1 MAPIPADFAE
11 DPRVEQLP
19 EDDSDDEVPELVEGN
34 NQVVDEEEE
43 KGSSRG
49 EKKAR
54 KAIIKLGM
62 KPVPGVERVTLKKSR
77 NMMFVISKPDVYK
90 NPGSDSYIIFGE
102 AKVEDLRAR
111 DAELQ
116 KQQQATQG
124 RQGGGDTNSR
134 LAPNQA
140 QAVPSASAVGEEDV
154 DETGVDPKDIEL
166 VVSQAGCSRGQA
178 VKALKNNDNDIVNAI
193 MELTM

>member
-1 MAPIPADFAE
+1 MAEFAA

-34 NQVVDEEEE
+34 AMVEEEEE

-62 KPVPGVERVTLKKSR
+62 KLVPGVERVTMKKSK
-77 NMMFVISKPDVYK
+77 NMMFVITKPDVYK
-90 NPGSDSYIIFGE
+90 NPGSDSYIVFGE

-116 KQQQATQG
+116 RQQMASQSGAGGGGG
-124 RQGGGDTNSR
+124 RSGDTNSR
-134 LAPNQA
+134 LAPNQI
-140 QAVPSASAVGEEDV
+140 PSAAPSTSAADEDV
-154 DETGVDPKDIEL
+154 DESGVDPKDIEL
-166 VVSQAGCSRGQA
+166 VVSQAGCTRSAA
-178 VKALKNNDNDIVNAI
+178 VKALKENDLDIVNAI
-193 MELTM
+193 MSLTM